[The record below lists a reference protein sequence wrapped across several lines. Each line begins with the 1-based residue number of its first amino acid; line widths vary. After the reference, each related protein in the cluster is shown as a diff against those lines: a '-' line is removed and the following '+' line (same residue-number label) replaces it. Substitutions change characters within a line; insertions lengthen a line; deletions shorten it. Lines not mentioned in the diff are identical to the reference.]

1 MLLPHAGK
9 HIALQL
15 GVIVKGLLVSRPC
28 AGFHRL
34 FLQPGHFTV
43 RGGFPAVV
51 QGAKP
56 SLRHQLCAVGR
67 FNSHVFMLILIDLL
81 VGISDGRVCAFF
93 YRAQRFGAFYV
104 FLLGNHLFFKF

>member
-1 MLLPHAGK
+1 ME
-9 HIALQL
+9 
-15 GVIVKGLLVSRPC
+15 GLLVSRPC

-67 FNSHVFMLILIDLL
+67 LNAHVFMLILIDLL

-93 YRAQRFGAFYV
+93 YRAQRLGAFYV
-104 FLLGNHLFFKF
+104 FLLGNYLFFKF

>member
-1 MLLPHAGK
+1 M
-9 HIALQL
+9 
-15 GVIVKGLLVSRPC
+15 
-28 AGFHRL
+28 
-34 FLQPGHFTV
+34 
-43 RGGFPAVV
+43 V

-67 FNSHVFMLILIDLL
+67 LNAHVFMLILIDLL

-93 YRAQRFGAFYV
+93 YRAQRLGAFYV